1 MKLSWTQIQ
10 LLFLKTIPFI
20 VKLSLSFLIVI
31 SFYLI
36 YKNFKNIKLRIKSF
50 VFLKKK
56 WSWTKITIIT
66 IIVFITFINWD
77 SILAFLKCRA
87 TPSWFSAIGTVTAA
101 FLALFPQIRKLRT
114 SNLIFQ
120 AVTEYKEG
128 IGYVIK
134 INIYNF
140 LDRSELIKG
149 HSIKLE
155 SINFYCGFTEKN
167 KKYKKFFSDKI
178 ISIDRELHHLEL
190 DKLSMNENKTEYET
204 DFYLNPM
211 IIRGEDQIVE
221 VNRTLPIIYK
231 IEQSTETLSN
241 KNNCCTISYGIDKAN
256 ITVVKVHVETIKN
269 KDNYWFYAIIISFID
284 KVRIYKTNT
293 IKNIDKKRF
302 NEEIEKTINKI
313 SPDYFTNL
321 WLK

>member
-10 LLFLKTIPFI
+10 LLFLKIIPFA

-36 YKNFKNIKLRIKSF
+36 YKNFKDIKLRIKSF
-50 VFLKKK
+50 IFLKKN
-56 WSWTKITIIT
+56 WSWTKITVII
-66 IIVFITFINWD
+66 IIVFIIFINWD
-77 SILAFLKCRA
+77 SILAFLKGRA
-87 TPSWFSAIGTVTAA
+87 TPSWFSAIGTITAA
-101 FLALFPQIRKLRT
+101 FLALFPQIRKLRS

-140 LDRSELIKG
+140 LDRTELIKG

-155 SINFYCGFTEKN
+155 SIDFYCGFTEKN

-178 ISIDRELHHLEL
+178 TIIDGKLHHLEL
-190 DKLSMNENKTEYET
+190 DKLSMNENKTEYKT

-211 IIRGEDQIVE
+211 IIRGEDQIEE

-231 IEQSTETLSN
+231 IEQGTETLSN
-241 KNNCCTISYGIDKAN
+241 KNNCCTISYGINKAN
-256 ITVVKVHVETIKN
+256 ITVVKVHIETIKN

-293 IKNIDKKRF
+293 IKNIDKKIF
-302 NEEIEKTINKI
+302 NDEIEKTINKI
-313 SPDYFTNL
+313 SPDYFTDL